1 LRKPRNEVPREGGCW
16 GGDGMSVVIGEEVT
30 LQGNNGRLYT
40 PEEKAKKI
48 KSELAR
54 LRKVF
59 ADIPEDKRRIADGLM
74 QEAAFMR
81 VTLEETRE
89 IIDREGVIE
98 LFEQGAQRF
107 LREHP
112 ATKVYA
118 SLVNRY
124 SAVIKQLIDLL
135 PDNKGADNGAD
146 ELMEFVKKRMRI

>member
-1 LRKPRNEVPREGGCW
+1 MDAENA
-16 GGDGMSVVIGEEVT
+16 
-30 LQGNNGRLYT
+30 RLYT
-40 PEEKAKKI
+40 PEEKAKRI
-48 KSELAR
+48 KRELTR
-54 LRKVF
+54 LRKSF
-59 ADIPEDKRRIADGLM
+59 KPLPEDKRRLAEGLM

-98 LFEQGAQRF
+98 LFEQGKQRF

-124 SAVIKQLIDLL
+124 SAVVKQLVDLL
-135 PDNKGADNGAD
+135 PDPKQGRDVTD
-146 ELMEFVKKRMRI
+146 ELMEFVKKRVR

>member
-1 LRKPRNEVPREGGCW
+1 MDAEF
-16 GGDGMSVVIGEEVT
+16 
-30 LQGNNGRLYT
+30 GRLYT

-48 KSELAR
+48 KSELTR

-98 LFEQGAQRF
+98 RFEQGAQKF

-118 SLVNRY
+118 SLINRY
-124 SAVIKQLIDLL
+124 SAVVKQLIDLL
-135 PDNKGADNGAD
+135 PAADKGKVETD
-146 ELMEFVKKRMRI
+146 ELMEFVKSRAR

>member
-1 LRKPRNEVPREGGCW
+1 MARKNGAEVIDFPVEDSRT
-16 GGDGMSVVIGEEVT
+16 SVTEK
-30 LQGNNGRLYT
+30 
-40 PEEKAKKI
+40 KAKKI
-48 KSELAR
+48 KTELTK
-54 LRKVF
+54 LKKVF
-59 ADIPEDKRRIADGLM
+59 KDLPEDKRRIVDGLI

-81 VTLEETRE
+81 ATLEETRE
-89 IIDREGVIE
+89 IVDREGVIE
-98 LFEQGAQRF
+98 LFEQGTQRF

-146 ELMEFVKKRMRI
+146 ELMEFVKKRMR

>member
-1 LRKPRNEVPREGGCW
+1 VARKNSAEVVDFPVEDSRT
-16 GGDGMSVVIGEEVT
+16 SAT
-30 LQGNNGRLYT
+30 
-40 PEEKAKKI
+40 EEKAKKI
-48 KSELAR
+48 KTELTR
-54 LRKVF
+54 LKKVF
-59 ADIPEDKRRIADGLM
+59 KDLPEDKRRIVDGLI

-81 VTLEETRE
+81 ATLEETRE

-146 ELMEFVKKRMRI
+146 ELMEFVKKRMR

>member
-1 LRKPRNEVPREGGCW
+1 SKNLGTKTHVRGVN
-16 GGDGMSVVIGEEVT
+16 MSTE
-30 LQGNNGRLYT
+30 NSRLYT

-48 KSELAR
+48 KSELTR

-98 LFEQGAQRF
+98 RFEQGAQKF

-124 SAVIKQLIDLL
+124 SAVVKQLVD
-135 PDNKGADNGAD
+135 
-146 ELMEFVKKRMRI
+146 

>member
-1 LRKPRNEVPREGGCW
+1 MARKNSAEVVDFPVEDSRT
-16 GGDGMSVVIGEEVT
+16 SAT
-30 LQGNNGRLYT
+30 
-40 PEEKAKKI
+40 EEKAKKI
-48 KSELAR
+48 KTELTR
-54 LRKVF
+54 LKKVF
-59 ADIPEDKRRIADGLM
+59 KDLPEDKRRIVDGLI

-81 VTLEETRE
+81 ATLEETRE

-146 ELMEFVKKRMRI
+146 ELMEFVKKRMR

>member
-1 LRKPRNEVPREGGCW
+1 MARKNGAEVIDSPVEDSRT
-16 GGDGMSVVIGEEVT
+16 SAT
-30 LQGNNGRLYT
+30 
-40 PEEKAKKI
+40 EEKAKKI
-48 KSELAR
+48 KTELTR
-54 LRKVF
+54 LKKVF
-59 ADIPEDKRRIADGLM
+59 TDLPKDKRKIVDGLI

-81 VTLEETRE
+81 ATLEETRE
-89 IIDREGVIE
+89 IVDREGVIE

-124 SAVIKQLIDLL
+124 SAVVKQLIDLL

-146 ELMEFVKKRMRI
+146 ELMEFVKKRMR

>member
-1 LRKPRNEVPREGGCW
+1 LRRPRNENAHEGVSM
-16 GGDGMSVVIGEEVT
+16 DAEF
-30 LQGNNGRLYT
+30 GRLYT

-48 KSELAR
+48 KSELTR

-81 VTLEETRE
+81 VTLEETRAV
-89 IIDREGVIE
+89 IDREGVIE
-98 LFEQGAQRF
+98 RFEQGAQRF

-118 SLVNRY
+118 AMINRY
-124 SAVIKQLIDLL
+124 SAVVKQLIDLL
-135 PDNKGADNGAD
+135 PDGEKSKDEAD
-146 ELMEFVKKRMRI
+146 ELMAFVKRRSK

>member
-1 LRKPRNEVPREGGCW
+1 LRRPRNEVPREGDYW

-40 PEEKAKKI
+40 PEGKAKKI

-98 LFEQGAQRF
+98 RFEQGAQKF

-118 SLVNRY
+118 SLINRY
-124 SAVIKQLIDLL
+124 SAVVKQLIDLL
-135 PDNKGADNGAD
+135 PDGEKSKDEAD
-146 ELMEFVKKRMRI
+146 ELMAFVKRRSK

>member
-1 LRKPRNEVPREGGCW
+1 SENPGTRSHVRGGYW

-48 KSELAR
+48 ESELTR
-54 LRKVF
+54 LREVF
-59 ADIPEDKRRIADGLM
+59 ADIPEDKQRIADGLM

-98 LFEQGAQRF
+98 RFEQGAQKF

-118 SLVNRY
+118 SLINRY
-124 SAVIKQLIDLL
+124 SAVVKQLIDLL
-135 PDNKGADNGAD
+135 PDGDKQKTEAD
-146 ELMEFVKKRMRI
+146 ELMA